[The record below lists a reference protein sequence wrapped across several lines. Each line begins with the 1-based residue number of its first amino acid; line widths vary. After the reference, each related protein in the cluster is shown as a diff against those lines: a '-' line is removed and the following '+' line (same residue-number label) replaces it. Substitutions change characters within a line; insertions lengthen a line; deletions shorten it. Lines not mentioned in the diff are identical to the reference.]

1 VSIVLTIV
9 GFLVALFGI
18 VGCILP
24 AVPGPFISYLSL
36 IIISFVM
43 DWTAFSISFLIVMA
57 ALAALVMFLDYI
69 LPAGGAR
76 RYGAS
81 RWGVTGSVIGMII
94 GFFFF
99 PPLGVFA
106 GAFIGAVVGEVLAR
120 KKGKDAIRAGWGVF
134 VGILLGLGVKL
145 AYSATCLFFYIKAVL
160 VAS

>member
-1 VSIVLTIV
+1 VSIVLMIV
-9 GFLVALFGI
+9 GFLVAIFGI

-24 AVPGPFISYLSL
+24 AIPGPLVSYLSL

-43 DWTAFSISFLIVMA
+43 DWDVFSISFLIVMA

-81 RWGVTGSVIGMII
+81 RWGVTGSVVGMVI

-99 PPLGVFA
+99 PPFGVFA
-106 GAFIGAVVGEVLAR
+106 GAFIGAIIGEILAR
-120 KKGKDAIRAGWGVF
+120 KRGKDAVRAGWGVF
-134 VGILLGLGVKL
+134 MGVMLGLGVKL

-160 VAS
+160 MAS

>member
-9 GFLVALFGI
+9 GFLVAIFGI

-24 AVPGPFISYLSL
+24 AIPGPLVSYLSL

-43 DWTAFSISFLIVMA
+43 DWDVFSISFLIVMA

-81 RWGVTGSVIGMII
+81 RWGVTGSVVGMVI

-99 PPLGVFA
+99 PPFGVFA
-106 GAFIGAVVGEVLAR
+106 GAFIGAIIGEILAR
-120 KKGKDAIRAGWGVF
+120 KRGKDAVRAGWGVF
-134 VGILLGLGVKL
+134 MGVMLGLGVKL

-160 VAS
+160 MAS

>member
-1 VSIVLTIV
+1 MSIVLMIV
-9 GFLVALFGI
+9 GFLVAIFGI

-24 AVPGPFISYLSL
+24 AIPGPLVSYLSL

-43 DWTAFSISFLIVMA
+43 DWDVFSISFLIVMA

-81 RWGVTGSVIGMII
+81 RWGVTGSVVGMVI

-99 PPLGVFA
+99 PPFGVFA
-106 GAFIGAVVGEVLAR
+106 GAFIGAIIGEILAR
-120 KKGKDAIRAGWGVF
+120 KRGKDAVRAGWGVF
-134 VGILLGLGVKL
+134 MGVMLGLGVKL

-160 VAS
+160 MAS